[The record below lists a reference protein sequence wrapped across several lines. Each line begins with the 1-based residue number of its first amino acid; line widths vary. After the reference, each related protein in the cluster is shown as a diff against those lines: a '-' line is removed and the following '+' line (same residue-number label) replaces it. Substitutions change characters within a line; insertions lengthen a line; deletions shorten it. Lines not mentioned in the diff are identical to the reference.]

1 MEKTLQHC
9 LYFPSLPRTKDLRP
23 GETESS
29 SNASSVKVRSNH
41 QNSALKA
48 NGCSP
53 LAPSPHLCMA
63 KDSLGFLG
71 DTQC

>member
-29 SNASSVKVRSNH
+29 SNAGSVKVRLKH
-41 QNSALKA
+41 WNSALKA
-48 NGCSP
+48 NECSP
-53 LAPSPHLCMA
+53 PTRSPHLCLA

-71 DTQC
+71 DIQC